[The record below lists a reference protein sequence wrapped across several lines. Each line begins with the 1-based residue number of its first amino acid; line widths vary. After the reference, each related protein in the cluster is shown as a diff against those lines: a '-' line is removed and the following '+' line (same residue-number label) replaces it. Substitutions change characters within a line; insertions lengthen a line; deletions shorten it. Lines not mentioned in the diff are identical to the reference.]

1 MNQRELIEE
10 LENKLVELDHK
21 GFKEKLE
28 NALRRNVSVEEI
40 IFGAMANG
48 MMKIGDLY
56 EKGEYFLTDMLIA
69 TEIFREAMKKLRPL
83 IGKSNETMKGT
94 VVIGTVRGDI
104 HDIGKNLVATML
116 EASGFKVVDLGVD
129 VPKKKFIEAV
139 KKHKANIL
147 ALSSLLSVTVKEM
160 EAVISEL
167 VKEKLRKQ
175 VKVIIGGLPTSET
188 LTMEIGADAHG
199 KDAVEAVKKCEKL
212 VYNLRKK

>member
-40 IFGAMANG
+40 IFGAMTNG